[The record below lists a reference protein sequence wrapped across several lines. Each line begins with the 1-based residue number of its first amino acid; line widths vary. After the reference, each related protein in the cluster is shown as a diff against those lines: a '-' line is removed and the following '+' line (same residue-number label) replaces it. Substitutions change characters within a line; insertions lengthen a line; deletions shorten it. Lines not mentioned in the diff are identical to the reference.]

1 MMNSDIIIEMKETVC
16 LVSLGCP
23 KNLVDSEVMLGL
35 LSKEGYSLTAD
46 PSKAEILIVNT
57 CSFIQDASQEAID
70 TVLDLSRFK
79 REGSCKRL
87 IVSGCL
93 PQRYGKALEKELPEV
108 DLFIGTGSFQN
119 LPQILARKS
128 PEKSKEKSYLSPPL
142 FLYDEKTPRILSTPS
157 FTAYLKI
164 AEGCSKFCTFCTV
177 PKIRGPYRSRSL
189 SSVLHEVERLAG
201 QGAQELILIAQDT
214 TAYGEDLKDG
224 TNLERLL
231 KALVKVRGLRWIRTL
246 YAYPKPQYF
255 TEGLLET
262 LAREEKMCPYLDI
275 PIQHIDDG
283 ILRRMGRKSKGQEI
297 RSLLHKI
304 RSYIPE
310 ISLRTS
316 LIVGFPGEEEP
327 QFNSLLEFVE
337 ETRFDHLGVFKYSR
351 EEETPASRL
360 RNQVPDEVKEE
371 RLGIIMERQREISLR
386 KNKAM
391 IGKTLEVLV
400 DGEDRKKG
408 TLKGRLKT
416 QAPEID
422 GSVLLKGE
430 AKPGDWVRAR
440 IVRAHPYDLVGEI
453 ETVSRRRPGTI
464 KSGIRG

>member
-1 MMNSDIIIEMKETVC
+1 
-16 LVSLGCP
+16 
-23 KNLVDSEVMLGL
+23 
-35 LSKEGYSLTAD
+35 
-46 PSKAEILIVNT
+46 
-57 CSFIQDASQEAID
+57 
-70 TVLDLSRFK
+70 
-79 REGSCKRL
+79 
-87 IVSGCL
+87 
-93 PQRYGKALEKELPEV
+93 
-108 DLFIGTGSFQN
+108 
-119 LPQILARKS
+119 
-128 PEKSKEKSYLSPPL
+128 
-142 FLYDEKTPRILSTPS
+142 
-157 FTAYLKI
+157 
-164 AEGCSKFCTFCTV
+164 
-177 PKIRGPYRSRSL
+177 
-189 SSVLHEVERLAG
+189 VLHEAERLAG
-201 QGAQELILIAQDT
+201 QGVQELILIAQDT

-231 KALVKVRGLRWIRTL
+231 NVLVKVRGLRWIRTL

-283 ILRRMGRKSKGQEI
+283 ILRRMGRKSKGREI

-337 ETRFDHLGVFKYSR
+337 ETRFDHLGVFKYSK

-371 RLGIIMERQREISLR
+371 RMGLIMERQREISLR
-386 KNKAM
+386 KNRAM
-391 IGKTLEVLV
+391 VGKTLEVLV

-422 GSVLLKGE
+422 GCVFLKGA
-430 AKPGDWVRAR
+430 AKPGDWVMAR
-440 IVRAHPYDLVGEI
+440 ITQAHPYDLVGEI
-453 ETVSRRRPGTI
+453 EKHRKGPAAWRIERSV
-464 KSGIRG
+464 